1 MRIYRIWR
9 AKDKLD
15 HRPPSV
21 AWEHKTTKAKMSA
34 FTEFME
40 SLPTNP
46 LKSGDSYWIH
56 EEGSLTYHRVDV
68 EEQDNELH
76 KYWDFSVKLPP
87 HIDAD
92 IRPPD
97 PNKWGRRNKRTTA
110 KLKT

>member
-76 KYWDFSVKLPP
+76 KWWNFSVKLPP

-92 IRPPD
+92 IRPPA
-97 PNKWGRRNKRTTA
+97 TQ
-110 KLKT
+110 